1 MDKKTKKHLLW
12 IDLAERVS
20 KESKDRSTKV
30 GCVIVSPD
38 NTILSTG
45 WNGFPRGVNDND
57 EAKHK
62 RPAKYEWS
70 EHAERNAVF
79 NAAREGIQLKGST
92 AYLNYGP
99 YCVCVPCVR
108 ALHQSGIIRIVG
120 PNRPFDGA
128 GIGTAYDI
136 DVLNRQMIE
145 ETGIDIIEVDYEGQ
159 WAWEVF

>member
-1 MDKKTKKHLLW
+1 MEKETRKHLLW
-12 IDLAERVS
+12 IDLADRIS

-45 WNGFPRGVNDND
+45 WNGFPRNVDDND
-57 EAKHK
+57 ESKHE
-62 RPAKYEWS
+62 RPAKYEWT

-79 NAAREGIQLKGST
+79 NAAREGIQLKGAT
-92 AYLNYGP
+92 AYLNYEP
-99 YCVCVPCVR
+99 FCVCVPCVR
-108 ALHQSGIIRIVG
+108 ALHQAGIVRLVG
-120 PNRPFDGA
+120 PDRSFDGA

-136 DVLNRQMIE
+136 DVINRDMIE
-145 ETGIDIIEVDYEGQ
+145 ETGMEIVRIEYEGP